1 MRTLR
6 RLAASL
12 VTLWAA
18 ATLVFFL
25 IRLIPGDPA
34 TAIAGEHA
42 DAEAVARIRARWSLD
57 RPLHVQY
64 GAFLANLA
72 RGDLGESIGSGRPVA
87 REIADRFG
95 ATAELAGAA
104 MLLAAAFGIPL
115 GILAGSRRG
124 GAVDAAVSGVSL
136 LGVSVPIFVTGYV
149 LILLKVQGGIS
160 FLEFAGRKSEI
171 SGTVF
176 RTPFFALESLATL
189 DGTRL
194 AEALA
199 HLAIPAATLATV
211 PLAMLARITRAGMRE
226 TLGMPFILAARA
238 RGIPP
243 ARLLFV
249 HALKN
254 AATALWTAA
263 GLQAGYLLGGAVLTE
278 TVFAWPGLGSL
289 FYEAVISRDY
299 PVVQGLVIAA
309 CGVFLAVNALVDA
322 LYPKL
327 DPRVSG

>member
-1 MRTLR
+1 MRTIR
-6 RLAASL
+6 RLAVSL
-12 VTLWAA
+12 ATLWAA

-25 IRLIPGDPA
+25 MRLIPGDPA

-42 DAEAVARIRARWSLD
+42 DAEAIAKIRARWSLD
-57 RPLHVQY
+57 RPLHAQY

-72 RGDLGESIGSGRPVA
+72 AGDMGESIGSGRPVA

-95 ATAELAGAA
+95 ATAELAGSA
-104 MLLAAAFGIPL
+104 MFLAALLGIPL

-124 GAVDAAVSGVSL
+124 GASDAIVSGVSL
-136 LGVSVPIFVTGYV
+136 LGVSVPIFVTGYI
-149 LILLKVQGGIS
+149 LILLKVRWEIP

-176 RTPFFALESLATL
+176 STPFFVLESLAAF
-189 DGTRL
+189 DGERL
-194 AEALA
+194 SETLA
-199 HLAIPAATLATV
+199 HLALPAVTLATV
-211 PLAMLARITRAGMRE
+211 PLAMLVRITRTGIRDALS
-226 TLGMPFILAARA
+226 TQFILAACA

-243 ARLLFV
+243 MRILFV

-254 AATALWTAA
+254 AATPLATAV
-263 GLQAGYLLGGAVLTE
+263 GLQAGYLLGGAILTE

-299 PVVQGLVIAA
+299 PVVQGLVIAS

-322 LYPKL
+322 LYPRL